1 VRLCGTAMALHPHRV
16 KNTAR
21 CRAGGDIRAA
31 SRRIG
36 LTAPVGLPILRR
48 MHGLG
53 GELEHGVTEQDRRL
67 IPADLEQ
74 GHGPRDAIM
83 LRAAAHPVGTA
94 IAPHPAQGRGML
106 SVACLPQPQEE
117 ECPQEEQEAL
127 SRRHAE
133 IPGLSRSSAGRDPSL
148 KPLGYVHHPLA
159 SFTGLRDTV
168 AVRKVSCAA
177 RLFLVLYPLYCTPCR
192 NGNGMRPGPLLL

>member
-1 VRLCGTAMALHPHRV
+1 MHSCGTAVTLHPHCI
-16 KNTAR
+16 KDTAR
-21 CRAGGDIRAA
+21 CSPGGDIRAA

-53 GELEHGVTEQDRRL
+53 GELEHGVTEQDCRF

-94 IAPHPAQGRGML
+94 IAPHPAQGRSML

-117 ECPQEEQEAL
+117 ECSQEEQAAL
-127 SRRHAE
+127 YRCHAE
-133 IPGLSRSSAGRDPSL
+133 IPGLSRSPVGRDPSL
-148 KPLGYVHHPLA
+148 KPLGYVHL
-159 SFTGLRDTV
+159 SSL
-168 AVRKVSCAA
+168 
-177 RLFLVLYPLYCTPCR
+177 
-192 NGNGMRPGPLLL
+192 PGQLLL